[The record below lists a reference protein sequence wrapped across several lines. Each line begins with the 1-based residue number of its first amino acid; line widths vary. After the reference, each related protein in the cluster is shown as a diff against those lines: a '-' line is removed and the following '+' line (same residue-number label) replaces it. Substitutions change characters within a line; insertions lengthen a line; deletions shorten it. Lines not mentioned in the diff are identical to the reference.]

1 MPICTLQRTESVFI
15 LKTSQVLPFSEI
27 NIVECESGM
36 KHIDVLRGQ
45 IVEFWNSVVGDT
57 YNYDWA
63 LNGARWKLISR
74 TS

>member
-1 MPICTLQRTESVFI
+1 MPICTSQSTESVSI

-27 NIVECESGM
+27 NIVECESGA

-45 IVEFWNSVVGDT
+45 NAEFWNSVVGDM

-63 LNGARWKLISR
+63 LNSAHWKFISR